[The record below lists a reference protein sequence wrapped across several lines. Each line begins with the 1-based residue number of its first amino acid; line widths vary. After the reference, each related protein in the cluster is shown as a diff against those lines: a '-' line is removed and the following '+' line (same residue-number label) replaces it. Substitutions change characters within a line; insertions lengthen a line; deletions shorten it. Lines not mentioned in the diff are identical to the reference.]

1 MDLRQLSALLLRRRS
16 TVLAGMKENGAPP
29 FGFRGSRKSSRPH
42 FQPNADLSGIIFD
55 EMNTGVLE
63 SFLYFDDG
71 RELSFL
77 NAFVPFNA
85 LQGRQA

>member
-1 MDLRQLSALLLRRRS
+1 M
-16 TVLAGMKENGAPP
+16 
-29 FGFRGSRKSSRPH
+29 
-42 FQPNADLSGIIFD
+42 NADLSGIVFD

-85 LQGRQA
+85 LQGRQAQPGAACKLGLAPAEERARRPDLS